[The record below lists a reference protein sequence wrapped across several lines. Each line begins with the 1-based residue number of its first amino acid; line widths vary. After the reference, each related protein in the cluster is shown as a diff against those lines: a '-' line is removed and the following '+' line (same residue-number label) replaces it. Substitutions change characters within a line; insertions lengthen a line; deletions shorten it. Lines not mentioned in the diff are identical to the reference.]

1 MASLLAQKDQEN
13 LTYGHQTAAA
23 AKPLNQ
29 GNKALAPKTPGNKT
43 AKTPFKLPLNDE
55 NGIEAA
61 KTGLKKGKGNDD
73 LFTGPKKTA
82 SNKNA
87 FITPLAPKTRAPL
100 GQKTTNAKAKPF
112 QTPAPLQAD
121 NGLVK
126 SQQNSVSAR
135 KPKLRI
141 SHTEPV
147 KIDVLGANIE
157 EEPDIEYMPPRAKD
171 LPDHPDEIDPNINL
185 SMFENGAMRRDFF
198 THLNHHKGWDGLSR
212 VEREDI
218 RDKRALERY
227 EAEIEAH
234 AEYTRVSDIVSCFH
248 DPECPTQDCLKAP
261 EIRRKAKAKYEMKM
275 AEIATHFE
283 SLPPIGLD
291 YLKKQAPPKKQINIT
306 KGPTSEASKYAAS
319 KLSIPKQKTTVPFK
333 PSTKPSITAR
343 LPTALVSRPKKPTQP
358 TNPSSMRH
366 SAAVATSNTTMGY
379 SKGRAASAS
388 LHKAKPIKSTK
399 PASTSSTT
407 QPHPNTLAPEE
418 FMKQYGEPRYL
429 TEMWWKCRRQGLIP
443 MPGDD
448 DKRDEEE
455 EDDTRFLDPDG
466 KNADDYAREEAEADF
481 EIQLSL

>member
-23 AKPLNQ
+23 AKPFNQ
-29 GNKALAPKTPGNKT
+29 GNRALASKTPGNKT

-61 KTGLKKGKGNDD
+61 KTGLKKSKGNDD

-87 FITPLAPKTRAPL
+87 FATPVAPKTRAPL

-112 QTPAPLQAD
+112 QTPAALQLD
-121 NGLVK
+121 NGLGK
-126 SQQNSVSAR
+126 SKQNSVSAR
-135 KPKLRI
+135 KPKLRV

-147 KIDVLGANIE
+147 KVDVLGANVE

-171 LPDHPDEIDPNINL
+171 LPDYPDDIDPNINL

-212 VEREDI
+212 VEREQI
-218 RDKRALERY
+218 RDKRALEKY

-234 AEYTRVSDIVSCFH
+234 AAYTSESDYISCFH
-248 DPECPTQDCLKAP
+248 DPECPTQDCLEAP
-261 EIRRKAKAKYEMKM
+261 EIRRKARAKYDQKM
-275 AEIATHFE
+275 ADVAAHFE

-291 YLKKQAPPKKQINIT
+291 YMKRQPVPKKQVNIT
-306 KGPTSEASKYAAS
+306 KGPTFEASKRAAS
-319 KLSIPKQKTTVPFK
+319 TLSIPKQKITVISK
-333 PSTKPSITAR
+333 PPTKQSVTAR
-343 LPTALVSRPKKPTQP
+343 LPSALVSRPKKPTQP

-366 SAAVATSNTTMGY
+366 SAAVAASNTTMGY

-388 LHKAKPIKSTK
+388 LNKARNSQSTG
-399 PASTSSTT
+399 PTSTSNNAK
-407 QPHPNTLAPEE
+407 PHPNTLAPEE

-429 TEMWWKCRRQGLIP
+429 TDMWWKCRRQGLIR

-448 DKRDEEE
+448 EEKEEE
-455 EDDTRFLDPDG
+455 EDCTRFLDPNG
-466 KNADDYAREEAEADF
+466 KSADDYAREEAEADF
-481 EIQLSL
+481 EIKLSF